1 MIFLG
6 FSHNFSYLFKL
17 FSWRVFLVFV
27 LIATGFLFAPGASNV
42 ATYAADSTEVIELDV
57 LVNNLSLGRPQD
69 LMNQELKNGAKTDVT
84 ISNQPAGQM
93 QIKSVKPLPV
103 TTPVTQPDGSLKEL
117 ADPTARFRTNM
128 LITVSSTA
136 EVRDDG
142 SFIGDSK
149 LKIGMP
155 ATMEGFNYY
164 FRGNIIDL
172 RLEKQGNG

>member
-1 MIFLG
+1 MNFLG
-6 FSHNFSYLFKL
+6 FDYKFSYIFKL
-17 FSWRVFLVFV
+17 FNWRIFLFAV
-27 LIATGFLFAPGASNV
+27 LIATGILFTPGALNIT
-42 ATYAADSTEVIELDV
+42 TYAADSTQVIELDV
-57 LVNNLSLGRPQD
+57 LVNNLSLSRPQE
-69 LMNQELKNGAKTDVT
+69 LINQELKNGSKTDVT

-117 ADPTARFRTNM
+117 PDPTARFRTNM

-136 EVRDDG
+136 QVTDDG

-172 RLEKQGNG
+172 RLENQGNG

>member
-1 MIFLG
+1 MKVLDFK
-6 FSHNFSYLFKL
+6 NKFSYLFKL
-17 FSWRVFLVFV
+17 FNWRIFLAFV
-27 LIATGFLFAPGASNV
+27 LILTGLLFTPGTSNV
-42 ATYAADSTEVIELDV
+42 KTYAADSTQVIELDV
-57 LVNNLSLGRPQD
+57 LVKNLSLGRPQE
-69 LMNQELKNGAKTDVT
+69 LINQELKNGAKTDVT
-84 ISNQPAGQM
+84 IKNQPAGQM
-93 QIKSVKPLPV
+93 QIKSVKPLQI

-117 ADPTARFRTNM
+117 PDPTARFRTNM

-164 FRGNIIDL
+164 LRGNIIDL
-172 RLEKQGNG
+172 RFEK